1 MTGYCNSCHQVALRR
16 AALAASV
23 LLFAPAL
30 AAAPLT
36 LQVEASDTLPGFH
49 IGDLPRYLALH
60 MAEARLADWR
70 FEPGADKGS
79 APDRVGGTFK
89 LNPYAEGEVPNFT
102 RPHMAQRT
110 FGATGPVQM
119 TAP

>member
-1 MTGYCNSCHQVALRR
+1 MTGYCNSCHQVFLRR

-23 LLFAPAL
+23 LLFAPAV

-60 MAEARLADWR
+60 MAEARLPDWR
-70 FEPGADKGS
+70 VDEQASPS
-79 APDRVGGTFK
+79 AILRWSTASA
-89 LNPYAEGEVPNFT
+89 NAYATELISEMSKV
-102 RPHMAQRT
+102 HHQRT
-110 FGATGPVQM
+110 D
-119 TAP
+119 